1 MIVPATTGVIM
12 KKFNLIVLC
21 LSIGS
26 PIIAISD
33 EPIQTSVDFEY
44 SAGLNGIGGN
54 EFRPG
59 FDLKA
64 ERVIEKSRS
73 GAEHTQ
79 SNLMK
84 LSVKPIELKETNLSE
99 PMKTHSSEIQFSTVK
114 RSLNHDV
121 NKPISIITES
131 EYDLLNYKTDGYTE
145 SVELLKP
152 TWGAGVSLNLSPEV
166 RASATGHMGLGFE
179 LGKHSGPIDFHG
191 GGKLR
196 FMIKDA
202 LEIVSKKEFSFSPTS
217 QDNSSTNSL
226 EISARVGDNIM
237 LGLEASNSENYNHG
251 SSYKTNYSGV
261 KVGGV
266 W

>member
-1 MIVPATTGVIM
+1 M
-12 KKFNLIVLC
+12 
-21 LSIGS
+21 
-26 PIIAISD
+26 AISD

-44 SAGLNGIGGN
+44 SAGVNGIGGN
-54 EFRPG
+54 ELRPG
-59 FDLKA
+59 LDLKA
-64 ERVIEKSRS
+64 ERILEKSRN
-73 GAEHTQ
+73 GAELTE

-84 LSVKPIELKETNLSE
+84 LSVRPIELKDRDVDEAV
-99 PMKTHSSEIQFSTVK
+99 KTHSSEIQLSTIK
-114 RSLNHDV
+114 KSLNHDV

-131 EYDLLNYKTDGYTE
+131 EYELLNYKSDGYTE

-152 TWGAGVSLNLSPEV
+152 TWGAGVSLNLSPDM

-179 LGKHSGPIDFHG
+179 LGKNRGPLDFHG
-191 GGKLR
+191 GGKLKFVIR
-196 FMIKDA
+196 DA

-226 EISARVGDNIM
+226 EISTRVGDKIM
-237 LGLEASNSENYNHG
+237 LGVESSRSENYNHG
-251 SSYKTNYSGV
+251 SAYTTNYSGV